1 MIERARNG
9 AANGAV
15 WKGNIRSPLV
25 ESPSGNNR
33 IFVFSFSFLLISK
46 TSNDT
51 WFFLL
56 RLMKIMEI
64 VDRKTREP
72 VAPGE
77 LGVMV
82 VTELPRW
89 SLSAHPLSNR

>member
-1 MIERARNG
+1 MIERVRNG

-33 IFVFSFSFLLISK
+33 IFAFSFSFLLISK

-51 WFFLL
+51 WFFLW
-56 RLMKIMEI
+56 RLMKIVPI
-64 VDRKTREP
+64 SVIHWPIT
-72 VAPGE
+72 GNF
-77 LGVMV
+77 LN
-82 VTELPRW
+82 
-89 SLSAHPLSNR
+89 SLSVDKHHWENAA